1 MIQRLRKLPLPKIL
15 AVVAAAAVVLALAAG
30 VGAMAALVLEPGS
43 GSSGGEPKRVGGAE
57 HHPGG
62 EENAP
67 PDHPGGGENA
77 PPDHPSETEYVSKV
91 GDIQNRSVEAALESN
106 GKLLR
111 YDALTTDEIA
121 QMKANYAAL
130 TEDASR
136 AKGLDSPEKYRRQ
149 HEVFVRAIDELR
161 DANGLAYQLIAD
173 PASATQADFEAYD
186 GHVGRATAY
195 LKRSNEL
202 LGRDYKT
209 TAAAQKVSFG

>member
-15 AVVAAAAVVLALAAG
+15 AVVAVAAVMLALAAG
-30 VGAMAALVLEPGS
+30 VGAMAALVLGPGS
-43 GSSGGEPKRVGGAE
+43 GPSGGEPKRAGGAE
-57 HHPGG
+57 H
-62 EENAP
+62 
-67 PDHPGGGENA
+67 HPGGGENA

-149 HEVFVRAIDELR
+149 HEVFVLAIDELR